1 LNFGIVSFGHSVTSR
16 LAVSQSR
23 ALEGLDG
30 TKSAYSRGMRE
41 QAEILKRRTLDFA
54 VMVLG
59 LVDRLPQTAA
69 GQTIAR
75 QLAKSSTSVAA
86 NYRAGCNARSRAEFI
101 AKLCIVVEE
110 ADESAFWLEVINRT
124 EYLAVSEVASA
135 KQEAAELRAIFS
147 RSVGT
152 ARSNQRQ

>member
-1 LNFGIVSFGHSVTSR
+1 
-16 LAVSQSR
+16 
-23 ALEGLDG
+23 
-30 TKSAYSRGMRE
+30 M
-41 QAEILKRRTLDFA
+41 LKRRTLGFA
-54 VMVLG
+54 VTVLR

-101 AKLCIVVEE
+101 SKLCIVVEE
-110 ADESAFWLEVINRT
+110 ADESDFWLEVIGLAK
-124 EYLAVSEVASA
+124 YLPASEIVSA
-135 KQEAAELRAIFS
+135 KQEATELRAIFS

-152 ARSNQRQ
+152 ARFNQRQDHQ